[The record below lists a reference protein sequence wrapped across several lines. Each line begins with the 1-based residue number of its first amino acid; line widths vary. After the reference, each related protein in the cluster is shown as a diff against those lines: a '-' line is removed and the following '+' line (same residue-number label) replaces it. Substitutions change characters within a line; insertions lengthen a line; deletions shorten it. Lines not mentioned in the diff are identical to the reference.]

1 MKCAYK
7 PEPYAFESIAK
18 TNNRLQTEGK
28 TNKVHSYAPIIAC
41 FHQYTHWQRQ
51 RVRERERGKRGK
63 NRNLFEWN
71 PTTEQPIY
79 RPKQTF
85 YCLSFYLVRLPN
97 YMENAVLV
105 WHANWKCKLEYR
117 ECVCFDSILSSSS
130 SFDSILYSCRF
141 VLLLFLFLFLFFRD
155 FFSFIRVYI
164 CLHADYS
171 LGIAL
176 CFMYTL
182 KWKKYDPNYFL
193 IAFCLSTLRFD
204 LLQWLRVN
212 ELNLL
217 SRNSLDLKNDYG
229 RSEIQSP
236 MFHVV
241 VRIFCILAKKIG
253 LRN

>member
-1 MKCAYK
+1 MA
-7 PEPYAFESIAK
+7 
-18 TNNRLQTEGK
+18 
-28 TNKVHSYAPIIAC
+28 
-41 FHQYTHWQRQ
+41 
-51 RVRERERGKRGK
+51 
-63 NRNLFEWN
+63 
-71 PTTEQPIY
+71 
-79 RPKQTF
+79 
-85 YCLSFYLVRLPN
+85 
-97 YMENAVLV
+97 
-105 WHANWKCKLEYR
+105 CKLEMQVR
-117 ECVCFDSILSSSS
+117 ISRMCMLRFDSVFVFVIWLNSLFLSIRSS
-130 SFDSILYSCRF
+130 SFSIS
-141 VLLLFLFLFLFFRD
+141 FFRD

-171 LGIAL
+171 LGIDL
-176 CFMYTL
+176 FFMYTL

-212 ELNLL
+212 EFNLL

-253 LRN
+253 LRNQRVIARSALVWFWFDIYENENLELDSRQSFIVFAIVEG